1 MGAAGAPS
9 STGPDAKRGLRAGV
23 RAARRALDDGE
34 RAALDADLAAA
45 ALGPGSPLA
54 ALTAGSVVALYD
66 STPTEPGTRGL
77 REELAARGVVVV
89 LPVVVGPDAPLA
101 WRVDDGTGGAA
112 GADGADGADGAPHR
126 TGGVQDAAVVL
137 LPALA
142 VDGAGTRLGQGGGHY
157 DRTLALLPPSPA
169 ARPLLAAVV
178 GDPELLPAG
187 ALPREPHDVPVD
199 AALTPS
205 GWHDLR

>member
-1 MGAAGAPS
+1 MGAAGAAR
-9 STGPDAKRGLRAGV
+9 STGADAKRGLRAGV

-54 ALTAGSVVALYD
+54 SLPAGSVVALYD
-66 STPTEPGTRGL
+66 ALPTEPGTREL
-77 REELAARGVVVV
+77 RAALAARGVVVV

-101 WRVDDGTGGAA
+101 WRLDDGA
-112 GADGADGADGAPHR
+112 GAGSWRA
-126 TGGVQDAAVVL
+126 GGIGDAAVVL

-157 DRTLALLPPSPA
+157 DRTLALLPPTRP

-178 GDPELLPAG
+178 RDAELLPAG
-187 ALPREPHDVPVD
+187 ALPREPHDVGVD

>member
-9 STGPDAKRGLRAGV
+9 STGPDAKRSLRSGV
-23 RAARRALDDGE
+23 RAARRAQDDGE

-54 ALTAGSVVALYD
+54 ALVAGSVVALYD
-66 STPTEPGTRGL
+66 SLPTEPGTRGL

-101 WRVDDGTGGAA
+101 WRVDDG
-112 GADGADGADGAPHR
+112 ADGGPHRADGIE
-126 TGGVQDAAVVL
+126 DAAVVL

-157 DRTLALLPPSPA
+157 DRTLALLAPSGP

>member
-1 MGAAGAPS
+1 MGAAGSPS
-9 STGPDAKRGLRAGV
+9 TTGPDAKRGLRAGV
-23 RAARRALDDGE
+23 RAARRALDDDE

-54 ALTAGSVVALYD
+54 ALTTGSVVALYD
-66 STPTEPGTRGL
+66 ATPTEPGTRGL
-77 REELAARGVVVV
+77 RAALAARGVVVV

-101 WRVDDGTGGAA
+101 WRLDVAADDGPGAVGGET
-112 GADGADGADGAPHR
+112 HR
-126 TGGVQDAAVVL
+126 PEGVDDAAVVL

-157 DRTLALLPPSPA
+157 DRTLALLPPT
-169 ARPLLAAVV
+169 RPGRPVLAAVV
-178 GDPELLPAG
+178 RDPELLPAG
-187 ALPREPHDVPVD
+187 SLPREAHDVPVD